1 MIFFEFFEVGL
12 DFISLGLDWISYAT
26 DWTGFHMFEIELDF
40 VSLRAWIGYRIE
52 NRMVVVNCDW
62 VVIS

>member
-1 MIFFEFFEVGL
+1 MFEIGL
-12 DFISLGLDWISYAT
+12 DFVG
-26 DWTGFHMFEIELDF
+26 
-40 VSLRAWIGYRIE
+40 LRAWIGYRIE